1 MDQISD
7 DAKWLKMRQD
17 SVARALAREDKQ
29 IAEQKEKGIEQKP
42 GRWRKFIREDGTTD
56 GSTFRPEWAPWVP
69 KEDAV
74 RTEWAPWVAAE
85 DDEAAIEKERK
96 RELLRETIMRRT
108 PEETERS
115 LLEYKEKEKKRK
127 MMNPYLKLNEDGLY
141 ERKTFSD

>member
-17 SVARALAREDKQ
+17 SVARALAREDEQ
-29 IAEQKEKGIEQKP
+29 IAKQKEKGIDQKP
-42 GRWRKFIREDGTTD
+42 GRWRNFIRENGTTD
-56 GSTFRPEWAPWVP
+56 GSAYRHEWAPWL
-69 KEDAV
+69 
-74 RTEWAPWVAAE
+74 AAE

-127 MMNPYLKLNEDGLY
+127 MMNPYHLKINEDGLY

>member
-7 DAKWLKMRQD
+7 DAKWLKLRQD

-29 IAEQKEKGIEQKP
+29 IAKQKEKGIDQKP
-42 GRWRKFIREDGTTD
+42 GRWRNFIKEDGTTD
-56 GSTFRPEWAPWVP
+56 GSAFRPEWAPWL
-69 KEDAV
+69 
-74 RTEWAPWVAAE
+74 AAE

>member
-1 MDQISD
+1 VAAED
-7 DAKWLKMRQD
+7 DEAAIEKERKRELLRETIMR
-17 SVARALAREDKQ
+17 RTPE
-29 IAEQKEKGIEQKP
+29 ETEKGIA
-42 GRWRKFIREDGTTD
+42 GSWRKQIREDGTLHRSR
-56 GSTFRPEWAPWVP
+56 G
-69 KEDAV
+69 
-74 RTEWAPWVAAE
+74 EWAPWVAAE

-115 LLEYKEKEKKRK
+115 LLEYKEKEKRRK

>member
-1 MDQISD
+1 
-7 DAKWLKMRQD
+7 
-17 SVARALAREDKQ
+17 
-29 IAEQKEKGIEQKP
+29 
-42 GRWRKFIREDGTTD
+42 
-56 GSTFRPEWAPWVP
+56 
-69 KEDAV
+69 
-74 RTEWAPWVAAE
+74 VAAE

-115 LLEYKEKEKKRK
+115 LLEYKEKEKRRK